1 MTVLYTCNF
10 VCMNMHAKQFNM
22 HENQCTQILNLLS
35 PVSAPSRVTLHSK
48 TLTDNIFSDTIED
61 GSILGKLV
69 TAISDHYGKFLLK
82 KNLNNKK
89 NITNTEVHQDFQKIN
104 EKRLENDLQNTSWD
118 NAPRLHSEDIDKSFE
133 TFFSNIKSIT
143 DRHAPLKKMSLKECK
158 LKLKPWLTKG
168 ILTSINN
175 KNKTYQKY
183 CRAKDQNRKHEL
195 HTLFKQYQNSLNN
208 IIKVSKINHYHQ
220 YFTTNKRNLLKV
232 WEGIK

>member
-10 VCMNMHAKQFNM
+10 VCMNVHTKQFYM
-22 HENQCTQILNLLS
+22 HKNQCTQILNLLN

-61 GSILGKLV
+61 GSISGNLV

-89 NITNTEVHQDFQKIN
+89 NFTNTEVHQDFQKIN

-118 NAPRLHSEDIDKSFE
+118 DALGLHSEDIDKSFE

-208 IIKVSKINHYHQ
+208 IIKVSKINHQ
-220 YFTTNKRNLLKV
+220 YSTTNKRNLLKV

>member
-1 MTVLYTCNF
+1 M
-10 VCMNMHAKQFNM
+10 
-22 HENQCTQILNLLS
+22 LN

-48 TLTDNIFSDTIED
+48 TLTDSIFSDTIED
-61 GSILGKLV
+61 GSISGNLV

-118 NAPRLHSEDIDKSFE
+118 NALGLHSEDIDKSFE

-158 LKLKPWLTKG
+158 LKLEPWLTKG

-220 YFTTNKRNLLKV
+220 YSTTNKRNLLKV